1 MATVTDPE
9 LLRVLNEKRKQAI
22 APSSAQSASA
32 SPVNDPDLLRIL
44 NEKRQR
50 AVVEQESVKA
60 MAEPEQAQKPTGTSQ
75 LGQLETAATMASSVV
90 AEPLAGLWGAFN
102 TVMSG
107 GNVEMGVRALE
118 NARTAMTYQPRTQ
131 AGEFM
136 TGQLGEAL
144 GPVGDALEHVNESL
158 GNFAYDVTG
167 SPAAAAAAY
176 SMPTLLLEVGGFKG
190 FRALKAN
197 DPAALKIKEQQKL
210 MLEDPVQRYNAD
222 VADVKLDRKGNIVP
236 DPVAE
241 KLIDLGFRRH
251 DASVVTNSTPETKQM
266 MNQML
271 DDFVAGSKNPVE
283 AQTRKVTDAIG
294 ASVGKRLAAFSHQ
307 RKVLG
312 KQLDGLVENDLAGV
326 TVDLSPAVTDFAEML
341 QKDFGLRLG
350 VDSKGKYIIEN
361 IQNTPLIA
369 GSLSLSRGLVKDAVE
384 VINQQATSGVTS
396 ARQAHKI
403 KKVLDELV
411 EAGKLGEPGI
421 KSKTQGRLLK
431 LRQDINNTIL
441 DTVGDT
447 HPYAKTNNDLSSL
460 IESMK
465 PFNKFLD
472 EGSTWTDAKVQG
484 VVGNAMKAMRGES
497 KTASVLTEDIAKLEA
512 TARKMGMV
520 MPDDPRALTA
530 FYDTLNNF
538 YKVTEDDI
546 VRSIGKL
553 SDAQKAKLAS
563 GAASFSVGNVFGL
576 VHDIAKIRQLGL
588 DKKQLQELMRS
599 KQEGTVLL
607 RKALTEQ

>member
-1 MATVTDPE
+1 MTTVTDPE
-9 LLRVLNEKRKQAI
+9 LLSVLNEKRKQAT

-50 AVVEQESVKA
+50 AIVEQESVKA
-60 MAEPEQAQKPTGTSQ
+60 MAEPAQAQKPTGTSQ
-75 LGQLETAATMASSVV
+75 LGQLETTATMASSAV

-222 VADVKLDRKGNIVP
+222 VADVKLDGKGNVVP

-241 KLIDLGFRRH
+241 KMIDLGFRRQ
-251 DASVVTNSTPETKQM
+251 DAAVVTNSTPESKQM
-266 MNQML
+266 MNRML

-294 ASVGKRLAAFSHQ
+294 LSVGKRLGYLSNQ
-307 RKVLG
+307 RKTLG
-312 KQLDGLVENDLAGV
+312 GQLDNLVETRLTGVAVDLA
-326 TVDLSPAVTDFAEML
+326 PAVDEFANL
-341 QKDFGLRLG
+341 LRKDFGLRFR
-350 VDSKGKYIIEN
+350 VDGKGKYAIDNIE
-361 IQNTPLIA
+361 NTPLIA
-369 GSLSLSRGLVKDAVE
+369 GSLASSRRLVSDAVE
-384 VINQQATSGVTS
+384 LINQQTQSGATS
-396 ARQAHKI
+396 AKQAHKL
-403 KKVLDELV
+403 KKTLDEMIDSGRLSEGGISSNTQRRLLTLRSGIN
-411 EAGKLGEPGI
+411 EAVVGASPEYAALNQKLGTVISAMEPF
-421 KSKTQGRLLK
+421 SR
-431 LRQDINNTIL
+431 
-441 DTVGDT
+441 
-447 HPYAKTNNDLSSL
+447 
-460 IESMK
+460 
-465 PFNKFLD
+465 FLP
-472 EGSTWTDAKVQG
+472 EGASWTDAKVSG

-497 KTASVLTEDIAKLEA
+497 RAASVLSEDIAKLEA
-512 TARKMGMV
+512 SVRDLGMTL
-520 MPDDPRALTA
+520 PDDPRALTA
-530 FYDTLNNF
+530 FYDTVNNF
-538 YKVTEDDI
+538 YKVTEDELT
-546 VRSIGKL
+546 RSIGKI
-553 SDAQKAKLAS
+553 SDAQKAKIASMAAS
-563 GAASFSVGNVFGL
+563 GSVGNVFGV
-576 VHDIAKIRQLGL
+576 VHDIAKLRELGL
-588 DKKQLQELMRS
+588 DKKQLQDLVRS

-607 RKALTEQ
+607 RKALTEP